1 MFLTLFFFQ
10 FSCFFKMTQSS
21 YIILGAGAS
30 GLLLAYR
37 MSQDRFFDDKSI
49 LIIDQVKDK
58 GNDKTW
64 CYWEEGAGEW
74 DELLTKKWSKLF
86 FGSEDFTNTL
96 DISPYSY
103 KMIRSEKFYHKLW
116 RSIDLKSNITFV
128 EDSVKTYSE
137 VDNRVKVVTNKSTY
151 FGLKL
156 LNSIPNKSVYETQQK
171 YPVLQQHFTGWFI
184 KSKTNC
190 FDDSIASFM
199 DFNIPQKGNTRFMYV
214 LPMDKN
220 KALFEYTLFS
230 KDLLQQSEYEDAIK
244 DYLKEKKIT
253 DFEVLEKENGAIPM
267 TSFKFEEL
275 NSNSILNIGTAGGW
289 TKASTG
295 YTFFNTSKKTK
306 ELVAFL
312 KKEDDLSAFAKR
324 TKFWFYDL
332 LLLDVLNNN
341 NDKGSS
347 LFASIFK
354 KVNVKTILKFLGEES
369 STREDLKIIISV
381 SPKPF
386 IIAIVKRLLRIK
398 S

>member
-1 MFLTLFFFQ
+1 
-10 FSCFFKMTQSS
+10 MTQSS
-21 YIILGAGAS
+21 YIILGSGAS

-37 MSQDRFFDDKSI
+37 MSQDSYFDDKSI

-64 CYWEEGAGEW
+64 CYWEEGTGEW
-74 DELLTKKWSKLF
+74 DELLTKKWHKVF
-86 FGSEDFTNTL
+86 FGSEVFTDIL

-116 RSIDLKSNITFV
+116 RSIDLKSNITFI
-128 EDSVKTYSE
+128 EDSVKSYEE

-156 LNSIPNKSVYETQQK
+156 LNSIPNKTVYETQQK
-171 YPVLQQHFTGWFI
+171 YPVLQQHFMGWFV
-184 KSKTNC
+184 KTKTDC
-190 FDDSIASFM
+190 FDDSIATFM
-199 DFNIPQKGNTRFMYV
+199 DFNIPQNGNTRFMYV
-214 LPMDKN
+214 LPIDKN
-220 KALFEYTLFS
+220 MALFEYTLFS
-230 KDLLQQSEYEDAIK
+230 KDLLEHSEYEDAIK
-244 DYLKEKKIT
+244 EYLKEKKIT
-253 DFEVLEKENGAIPM
+253 EFEILEKETGAIPM

-295 YTFFNTSKKTK
+295 YTFYNTSKKTK
-306 ELVAFL
+306 DLVSFL
-312 KKEDDLSAFAKR
+312 KKEDDLSAFSKK

-332 LLLDVLNNN
+332 LLLDVLANNN
-341 NDKGSS
+341 EKGSTF
-347 LFASIFK
+347 FASIFK

-369 STREDLKIIISV
+369 NIGEDLKIITSV

-386 IIAIVKRLLRIK
+386 ILAIVKRFSRIK
-398 S
+398 

>member
-1 MFLTLFFFQ
+1 
-10 FSCFFKMTQSS
+10 MTQSS
-21 YIILGAGAS
+21 YIILGSGAS

-37 MSQDRFFDDKSI
+37 MSQDSYFDDKSI

-64 CYWEEGAGEW
+64 CYWEEGTGEW
-74 DELLTKKWSKLF
+74 DELLTKKWHKVF
-86 FGSEDFTNTL
+86 FGSEVFTDIL

-116 RSIDLKSNITFV
+116 RSIDLKSNITFI
-128 EDSVKTYSE
+128 EDSVKSYEE

-156 LNSIPNKSVYETQQK
+156 LNSIPNKTVYETQQK
-171 YPVLQQHFTGWFI
+171 YPVLQQHFMGWFV
-184 KSKTNC
+184 KTKTDC
-190 FDDSIASFM
+190 FDDSIATFM
-199 DFNIPQKGNTRFMYV
+199 DFNIPQNGNTRFMYV
-214 LPMDKN
+214 LPIDKN
-220 KALFEYTLFS
+220 MALFEYTLFS
-230 KDLLQQSEYEDAIK
+230 KDLLEHSEYEDAIK
-244 DYLKEKKIT
+244 EYLKEKKIT
-253 DFEVLEKENGAIPM
+253 EFEILEKETGAIPM

-295 YTFFNTSKKTK
+295 YTFYNTSKKTK
-306 ELVAFL
+306 DLVSFL
-312 KKEDDLSAFAKR
+312 KKEDDLSTFSKK

-332 LLLDVLNNN
+332 LFLDVLANNN
-341 NDKGSS
+341 EKGSTF
-347 LFASIFK
+347 FASIFK

-369 STREDLKIIISV
+369 NIGEDLKIITSV

-386 IIAIVKRLLRIK
+386 ILAIVKRFSRIK
-398 S
+398 

>member
-1 MFLTLFFFQ
+1 MN
-10 FSCFFKMTQSS
+10 QSS

-37 MSQDRFFDDKSI
+37 MSLDSYFDDKSI

-64 CYWEEGAGEW
+64 CYWEEGEGEW
-74 DELLTKKWSKLF
+74 DELLTKKWLKVF
-86 FGSEDFTNTL
+86 FGSKDFTETL

-116 RSIDLKSNITFV
+116 RSIELKSNITFV

-137 VDNRVKVVTNKSTY
+137 IDNRVKVVTNKSTY

-156 LNSIPNKSVYETQQK
+156 LNSILDKTVYETQQK
-171 YPVLQQHFTGWFI
+171 YPVLQQHFVGWFV
-184 KSKTNC
+184 KTKTDC
-190 FDDSIASFM
+190 FDDSIATFM
-199 DFNIPQKGNTRFMYV
+199 DFNVPQNGNTRFMYV
-214 LPMDKN
+214 LPIDKN
-220 KALFEYTLFS
+220 IALFEFTLFS
-230 KDLLQQSEYEDAIK
+230 KDLLDHSEYEEAIK

-253 DFEVLEKENGAIPM
+253 DFEILEKENGAIPM

-275 NSNSILNIGTAGGW
+275 NSYNILNIGTAGGW

-295 YTFFNTSKKTK
+295 YTFYNTSKKTK
-306 ELVAFL
+306 DLVSFL
-312 KKEDDLSAFAKR
+312 KNEDDLSVFAKR
-324 TKFWFYDL
+324 TKYWFYDL
-332 LLLDVLNNN
+332 NLLDVLAKNNE
-341 NDKGSS
+341 KGSL

-369 STREDLKIIISV
+369 SLKEDLKIITSV
-381 SPKPF
+381 SPMPF
-386 IIAIVKRLLRIK
+386 ILSIVKRFLRIK
-398 S
+398 LK